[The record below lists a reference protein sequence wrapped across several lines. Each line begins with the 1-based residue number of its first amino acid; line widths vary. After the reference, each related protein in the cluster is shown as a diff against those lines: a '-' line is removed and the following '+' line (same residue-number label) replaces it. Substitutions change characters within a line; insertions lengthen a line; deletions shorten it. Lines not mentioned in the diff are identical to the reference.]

1 MNIAS
6 SIKAFIRYATDFRR
20 LPFHPYWPQLPA
32 YLLSYVEGRA
42 SARIK
47 KEGGQNSRARRFAF
61 RLNQKVT
68 VSLQPEHFGM
78 AKGIWVDKEYSDL
91 PLGFEPKRVLDL
103 GANIGLGL
111 LALHDQYPHAELAGV
126 EADPRNFPLLLQNLA
141 DNSMALPL
149 LAAAISGEAGILS
162 LRIGEDS
169 TCSTLIESDLIHP
182 SNTGTLDVPCLTMSQ
197 VLERLNWPSV
207 DLLKVDIEGAEESLF
222 SHENQWLQNVQAIVM
237 EIHPNTTPEKIQN
250 LLAPFGF
257 RLRRQSFGTEPVFF
271 ADRSA
276 S

>member
-1 MNIAS
+1 MNFAS
-6 SIKAFIRYATDFRR
+6 SIKAFARYATDFRR

-32 YLLSYVEGRA
+32 YLLSYFQGRA
-42 SARIK
+42 AARANG
-47 KEGGQNSRARRFAF
+47 EAGNSIRPRRFTF
-61 RLNQKVT
+61 RLNQKII
-68 VSLQPEHFGM
+68 VSLRPEHFGM
-78 AKGIWVDKEYSDL
+78 ARGILVDKEYSDL

-111 LALHDQYPHAELAGV
+111 LVLHDQYPQAELAGV
-126 EADPRNFPLLLQNLA
+126 DADPRNFPLLLQNLA
-141 DNSMALPL
+141 DNNMALPL
-149 LAAAISGEAGILS
+149 LAAAISGETGILS
-162 LRIGEDS
+162 LRIGENS
-169 TCSTLIESDLIHP
+169 TCSTLIEGDLIHP
-182 SNTGTLDVPCLTMSQ
+182 SHTGTLDVPCLTMSQ

-222 SHENQWLQNVQAIVM
+222 SHENQWLHNVKAIVM
-237 EIHPNTTPEKIQN
+237 EIHPNTTPEKIQD

-276 S
+276 F